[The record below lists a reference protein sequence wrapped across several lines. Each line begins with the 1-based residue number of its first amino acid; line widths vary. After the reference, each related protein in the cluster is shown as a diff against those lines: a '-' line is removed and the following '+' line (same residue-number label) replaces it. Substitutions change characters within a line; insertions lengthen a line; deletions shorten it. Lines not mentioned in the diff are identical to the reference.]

1 MKVIILGGT
10 GLIGSALAQDLARDG
25 HEVIILTRRP
35 QAQEK
40 PPKGIRFEQWDGR
53 SAQGWGKL
61 AEGADAI
68 INLAGE
74 NLSAGRWTPERKQR
88 IIDSRVNA
96 GAAVV
101 QAIQQASAKPK
112 MLLQISGIGAY
123 GVSESETF
131 SETSPYGNDF
141 LAGVTRQ
148 WEDST
153 KAVEALG
160 VRRVV
165 ARTGV
170 VLSNAGG
177 AFPRML
183 LPFKLFVGG
192 PLGTGRQWLSW
203 LHLDDQVRALRFL
216 IENPQAHGVYNL
228 STNPVTNRQFAQT
241 LGGLMRRPAFF
252 PVPAFAIRLL
262 FGEMGTLVLDGQ
274 RATAQRLADLG
285 FQFRFPDIESALKD
299 LLKPRPY

>member
-1 MKVIILGGT
+1 MKVIILGGA
-10 GLIGSALAQDLARDG
+10 GLIGRALAEDLARGG
-25 HEVIILTRRP
+25 HEVIALTRR
-35 QAQEK
+35 QQ
-40 PPKGIRFEQWDGR
+40 PPERSLKGIRFEQWDGK
-53 SAQGWGKL
+53 SAQGWGHL
-61 AEGADAI
+61 ANNADAI
-68 INLAGE
+68 VNLAGE

-101 QAIQQASAKPK
+101 QAIQQASTKPK

-131 SETSPYGNDF
+131 NETSPYGNDF

-153 KAVEALG
+153 NAVEALG

-183 LPFKLFVGG
+183 LPFKLFIGG
-192 PLGTGRQWLSW
+192 PLGSGRQWLSW
-203 LHLDDQVRALRFL
+203 LHVDDQVRALRLL
-216 IENPQAHGVYNL
+216 IENQQARGVYNL
-228 STNPVTNRQFAQT
+228 SAEPVTNRQFSQA
-241 LGGLMRRPAFF
+241 LGKVMRRPAFF

-285 FQFRFPDIESALKD
+285 FEFRFPDIETALKN
-299 LLKPRPY
+299 LVTF